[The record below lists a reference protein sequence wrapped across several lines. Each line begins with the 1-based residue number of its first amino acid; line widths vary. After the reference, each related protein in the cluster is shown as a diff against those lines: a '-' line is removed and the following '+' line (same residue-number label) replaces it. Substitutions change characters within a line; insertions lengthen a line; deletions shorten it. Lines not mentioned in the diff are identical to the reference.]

1 MARARAIDDDLMIK
15 TMKKANQP
23 LSAYDLI
30 DILPGDTKPKPP
42 VVYRALERLRA
53 EGRVHR
59 LENLKAFIACDGHTH
74 DHETIFAIC
83 VDCQKVEEVEDHGL
97 CGLLSN
103 WQSKTGFKSEQR
115 TFEILGHC
123 ADCQSA
129 NC

>member
-15 TMKKANQP
+15 TMKEANHP

-59 LENLKAFIACDGHTH
+59 LENLKAFIACDGHKH
-74 DHETIFAIC
+74 EHETVFAIC
-83 VDCQKVEEVEDHGL
+83 TNCQKVEELEDHGL
-97 CGLLSN
+97 CDLLSG
-103 WQSKTGFKSEQR
+103 WQRKTGFKPQQR
-115 TFEILGHC
+115 TFEIVGHC
-123 ADCQSA
+123 ADCQTS
-129 NC
+129 